1 MSTYTSVGPNSG
13 RVKNLLLDVMSV
25 AAAFLWLAPILWMIS
40 TAFKP
45 SAEVFQLPLQWL
57 PASPT
62 LEQFTSSLKVAPFG
76 RYYWNSIFIGGAAT
90 ILILLVA
97 SMAGYAF
104 ARLPFP
110 GRTLAL
116 GGLLSSTM
124 IPFQVLLIPFFI
136 LMTTLKL
143 VNTPYGLVLAYAA
156 MFLPF
161 SVFMFRAYF
170 LSLPREI
177 EESARIDGCSWFG
190 VYWRIALPLARP
202 TIAAVGIYTFVEA
215 WNEFFVALVLT
226 NREAARTLPVGLALL
241 KNDVN
246 GIGWGQIMASSTM
259 AAIPAI
265 IVFLVLQKQIIAG
278 LSGGAVKG

>member
-1 MSTYTSVGPNSG
+1 MKPQFGWKSAA
-13 RVKNLLLDVMSV
+13 LDGLSIVL
-25 AAAFLWLAPILWMIS
+25 ALAWLAPILWMVS

-45 SAEVFQLPLQWL
+45 NPEIFQLPLRWI
-57 PASPT
+57 PESPT
-62 LEQFTSSLKVAPFG
+62 LQQFTSSLKVAPFEV
-76 RYYWNSIFIGGAAT
+76 YYRNSAFVGGGST
-90 ILILLVA
+90 LLILVIA

-110 GRTLAL
+110 GRALAL

-170 LSLPREI
+170 LTLPREI

-190 VYWRIALPLARP
+190 VYWRIAMPLARP
-202 TIAAVGIYTFVEA
+202 IIAAVGIYTFVEV

-226 NREAARTLPVGLALL
+226 NREAARTLPVGLAML

-246 GIGWGQIMASSTM
+246 GISWGQVMASSTM
-259 AAIPAI
+259 AAVPAI
-265 IVFLVLQKQIIAG
+265 LVFLILQKQIIAG